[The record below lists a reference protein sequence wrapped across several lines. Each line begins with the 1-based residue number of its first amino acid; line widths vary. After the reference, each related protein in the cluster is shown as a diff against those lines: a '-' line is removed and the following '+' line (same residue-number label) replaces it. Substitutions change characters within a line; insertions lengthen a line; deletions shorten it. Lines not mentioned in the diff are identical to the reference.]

1 MSAYTKRI
9 GDQGV
14 PVLHLVVLAIVQGIT
29 EFFPISSSAHL
40 ILTPKLMNWQDQ
52 GPLIDLAVHIGTLLA
67 VMLFFRA
74 EMGRLFRGAWD
85 AVRLQYTPDAR
96 LLALLSVSTVP
107 VIAAGP
113 FIYFLGGSEMM
124 RSVELIGWTT
134 LMFGVLLYVAD
145 RYGKHLH
152 RLEHVNFPNAILM
165 GLAQAVALIPGVSR
179 SGVTMTS
186 ARFLGMERAEAA
198 RFSFLMSIPVTMAA
212 GGLGAVEIY
221 NTGQTELQLD
231 AVIAGAVAFLTAL
244 FAIAVLMRWLASSSF
259 TPFVVYRLFLGT
271 GLLIWTYC

>member
-1 MSAYTKRI
+1 M
-9 GDQGV
+9 
-14 PVLHLVVLAIVQGIT
+14 PVLHLVVLAVVQGIT

-40 ILTPKLMNWQDQ
+40 ILTPRLMNWQDQ

-85 AVRLQYTPDAR
+85 ALRLRYTSDAR
-96 LLALLSVSTVP
+96 LLALLSASTVP
-107 VIAAGP
+107 VVAAGP

-134 LMFGVLLYVAD
+134 LVFGMLLYIAD
-145 RYGKHLH
+145 RYGKQLH
-152 RLEHVNFPNAILM
+152 RLEHVNFPNAIFV
-165 GLAQAVALIPGVSR
+165 GLAQVMALIPGVSR
-179 SGVTMTS
+179 SGVTMTA

-212 GGLGAVEIY
+212 GALGVVEIY
-221 NTGQTELQLD
+221 KTGQTELQFD
-231 AVIAGAVAFLTAL
+231 AAIAGTVAFLTAL
-244 FAIAVLMRWLASSSF
+244 FAITVLMRWLSSSSF
-259 TPFVVYRLFLGT
+259 TPFVVYRLLLGA
-271 GLLIWTYC
+271 GLLIWTYF